1 MTHKTGPQIFL
12 AYSAHDR
19 AWAEQFND
27 ALREAGIHAWF
38 DYVEI
43 LPGDAWKE
51 RIETALRESETLV
64 FILTPSSVSDPW
76 TLFELGAAVGGHKR
90 IIPVVAKEFDRRSM
104 PPLIGRYQFLEAA
117 SAKEAARR
125 VAETLAAAA

>member
-1 MTHKTGPQIFL
+1 MRESARPDVFL
-12 AYSAHDR
+12 AYAAPDR

-27 ALREAGIHAWF
+27 ALREAGVNAWV
-38 DYVEI
+38 DYAEI
-43 LPGDAWKE
+43 RPGDAWKE
-51 RIETALRESETLV
+51 PLETALRESKTLV
-64 FILTPSSVSDPW
+64 YILTPHSVSDPW

-104 PPLIGRYQFLEAA
+104 PPMIGRYQFLEAT

-125 VAETLAAAA
+125 VAETLAEAA